1 MANPLY
7 LSLVQYQEELDAGRM
22 TPFDAAEQAR
32 ALGLDGV
39 ELRREGWP
47 ACEREA
53 ERLSAFCAEKEL
65 GVTLA
70 VYMSLLA
77 ANEREAARL
86 EADIRLAGRLGAS
99 LLRVFPGALPPQG
112 DAAWETARG
121 FLDLAASL
129 SLKVAVENPGGASR
143 DTRRTMRRLLG
154 TLTHPALRTNLDI
167 GNYAVTGEDIPG
179 AIAEFAPRIGGV
191 HLKDIDGDG
200 RDRPLGEGKLPLAA
214 LLTALSDAAPDA
226 VWAFEFTGEGTR
238 GLRRS
243 VEYIKGWR
251 EKRCGSLS

>member
-7 LSLVQYQEELDAGRM
+7 LSLVQYQEAPDAGRM

-47 ACEREA
+47 ACVREA
-53 ERLSAFCAEKEL
+53 ESFSGFCAEKGL
-65 GVTLA
+65 GVTFA
-70 VYMSLLA
+70 VYTPLLA
-77 ANEREAARL
+77 RDEREAAQL

-99 LLRVFPGALPPQG
+99 LLRVFPGMLPADE

-121 FLDLAASL
+121 FLGLAASL
-129 SLKVAVENPGGASR
+129 GVTVAVENPGGASQ
-143 DTRRTMRRLLG
+143 DTRQTMRRLLG
-154 TLTHPALRTNLDI
+154 ALAHPALRTNLDI

-191 HLKDIDGDG
+191 HLKDIGGDG
-200 RDRPLGEGKLPLAA
+200 RDRPLGEGKLPLPA
-214 LLTALSDAAPDA
+214 LLAALSDAAPDA
-226 VWAFEFTGEGTR
+226 VWAFEFTGGGTP

-243 VEYIKGWR
+243 VEYIKDWR
-251 EKRCGSLS
+251 EKRCGSLL